1 MDRITRTCKLG
12 AALAALALP
21 GMAAAALAKNDR
33 GAAATSP
40 LAAYARARVA
50 GADGALQDAAK
61 GYAAVLAARPDDA
74 EIAARAYRQSLIAGN
89 FALALKSATVLDA
102 AGAIPADGRLLLL
115 ARAVKAKDW
124 ASAEAAI
131 DATAKDG
138 SFDFLVPVLRAWVAQ
153 ASGKADPI
161 AILDAPT
168 GSALT
173 GALSAEH
180 RALILLAAGRVDE
193 GATAAQAQVLTTDG
207 GSTGLKLGAAA
218 RLQAAGRK
226 EQALA
231 ILRGDDPAVLAAR
244 QLVTAGKPIRAG
256 ALDAAGGIATLLVR
270 VGEAV
275 QSDPRSP
282 LALTLARLANYL
294 DPTND
299 GATLVLARLLA
310 VAGQGE
316 TSLALLA
323 KFQPDSLY
331 IAQAQDLRV
340 AVLTELERKDE
351 ALALAKSNSTG
362 SDATLADFVRAGDL
376 LVSLDRHGEAA
387 TYYTQAIALAEKSPE
402 LADRLWSLW
411 LLKGGAHERAG
422 NWAEAKPALE
432 QAVKLGPLQPAA
444 LNYLGYA
451 QLERR
456 ENVKAAM
463 ALIERAS
470 SLRPED
476 PAITDS
482 LGWAHFLVGD
492 VARAI
497 PALERAV
504 QGQPADPTINEH
516 LGDAYWAAGRRFE
529 ARHAWRAAEVFAD
542 TAEVARR
549 AKIKA
554 DQGFTPDLAAR

>member
-1 MDRITRTCKLG
+1 MDRITRICKLG
-12 AALAALALP
+12 LALTALASPA
-21 GMAAAALAKNDR
+21 MAPAALAKNSR

-50 GADGALQDAAK
+50 GADGALQEAAK
-61 GYAAVLAARPDDA
+61 GYAAVLAVRPDDA
-74 EIAARAYRQSLIAGN
+74 EIAARAYRQALIAGN
-89 FALALKSATVLDA
+89 FPLALKSATVLDA
-102 AGAIPADGRLLLL
+102 SGAIPADGRLLLL

-124 ASAEAAI
+124 AGAEAAI
-131 DATAKDG
+131 AATAKDG
-138 SFDFLVPVLRAWVAQ
+138 SFDFLVPVLRAWVAE
-153 ASGKADPI
+153 ASRSGDPI

-180 RALILLAAGRVDE
+180 RALILLAAGRIDE
-193 GATAAQAQVLTTDG
+193 GATAAQAQVLTSDG

-231 ILRGDDPAVLAAR
+231 VLRGDEPAIAAAR
-244 QLVTAGKPIRAG
+244 RLVEAGKPIRAG
-256 ALDAAGGIATLLVR
+256 TLDAAGGIATLLIR

-275 QSDPRSP
+275 QTDPRSP

-294 DPTND
+294 DPAND
-299 GATLVLARLLA
+299 GATVVLARLLA
-310 VAGQGE
+310 VAGQGQV
-316 TSLALLA
+316 SLDLLA
-323 KFQPDSLY
+323 KLPADSVYL
-331 IAQAQDLRV
+331 APAQDLRV
-340 AVLTELERKDE
+340 AVLTELGRKDE
-351 ALALAKSNSTG
+351 ALTLAKSNSAG
-362 SDATLADFVRAGDL
+362 ADATLADYVRAGDL
-376 LVSLDRHGEAA
+376 LVSLNRHAEAA
-387 TYYTQAIALAEKSPE
+387 DYYTRAIDLAQKSPE
-402 LADRLWSLW
+402 LADRMWSLW

-456 ENVKAAM
+456 ENVPAAM

-470 SLRPED
+470 GLRPED

-482 LGWAHFLVGD
+482 LGWAHFLIGD

>member
-12 AALAALALP
+12 LALTALALP
-21 GMAAAALAKNDR
+21 AMAPAALAKNSR

-40 LAAYARARVA
+40 LAAYARARAA

-61 GYAAVLAARPDDA
+61 GYAAVLAVRPDDA

-89 FALALKSATVLDA
+89 FPLALKSATVLDA
-102 AGAIPADGRLLLL
+102 SGAIPADGRLLLL
-115 ARAVKAKDW
+115 SRAIKTKDW
-124 ASAEAAI
+124 AGAEAAI

-153 ASGKADPI
+153 ASGNGDPI
-161 AILDAPT
+161 AILDTPT

-180 RALILLAAGRVDE
+180 RALILLATGRVDE
-193 GATAAQAQVLTTDG
+193 GATAAQAQVLTSDG

-231 ILRGDDPAVLAAR
+231 VLRGDEPAIAAAR
-244 QLVTAGKPIRAG
+244 RLVEAGKPIRAG
-256 ALDAAGGIATLLVR
+256 TLDAAGGIAALLIR

-275 QSDPRSP
+275 QTDLRSP

-294 DPTND
+294 DPAND
-299 GATLVLARLLA
+299 GATVVLARLLA
-310 VAGQGE
+310 VAGQGQV
-316 TSLALLA
+316 SLDLLA
-323 KFQPDSLY
+323 KLPADSVYL
-331 IAQAQDLRV
+331 APAQDLRV
-340 AVLTELERKDE
+340 AVLTELGRKDE
-351 ALALAKSNSTG
+351 ALTLAKSNSAG
-362 SDATLADFVRAGDL
+362 ADATLADYVRAGDL
-376 LVSLDRHGEAA
+376 LVSLDRHAEAA
-387 TYYTQAIALAEKSPE
+387 DYYTRAIDLAQKSPE
-402 LADRLWSLW
+402 LADRMWSLW

-456 ENVKAAM
+456 ENVPAAM

-470 SLRPED
+470 GLRPED

-482 LGWAHFLVGD
+482 LGWAHFLIGD
-492 VARAI
+492 VTRAI